1 MKRLWVRL
9 TLAFIII
16 TLVTVVT
23 VSGATL
29 WSVGQELDQYLA
41 RPDLLGG
48 SLLQA
53 LQEYYRQHG
62 SWEGIA
68 DLPDLATK
76 SSGPASGLPTIL
88 QPRWLLAD
96 AQGRIVYADRPPRPD
111 QKLTASELRRAQP
124 ISVDNVVVGYL
135 VAEPPDPNGL
145 DPSARS
151 FRDHIQR
158 SILLAALGAM
168 GLGLVLGLLI
178 SRSVAA
184 PLATLAQT
192 ARAFAARDWAQRA
205 PLKDTAGIA
214 EVGEVALAFNDM
226 ADSLQ
231 QAETLRRNLMADV
244 AHELRTPLTVM
255 QGLLG
260 ALLDGVHPLELEEIA
275 ILYDETRLLARL
287 VEDVRELALAEAK
300 QMPFTMQAV
309 NVGTLLHAAAA
320 RFVAAADAQQVTLEV
335 DTPAALARVQ
345 ADSDRMAQ
353 VLQNLVS
360 NALRHTPVGGRIT
373 LTARAQETHVQVSV
387 SDTGEGIAARDLP
400 YVFDR
405 FYRGEGSWA
414 RSSGSSGLG
423 LSIAKVL
430 VEGMGGA
437 VGVES
442 APGQGSR
449 FWFTLPLA

>member
-62 SWEGIA
+62 SWEGVA
-68 DLPDLATK
+68 DLPDLVTK
-76 SSGPASGLPTIL
+76 SSGPASGFPAIL
-88 QPRWLLAD
+88 QPRWLLAN

-111 QKLTASELRRAQP
+111 QKLTASELRRALP
-124 ISVDNVVVGYL
+124 ISVDNAVVGYL
-135 VAEPPDPNGL
+135 VAEPPDPHAL
-145 DPSARS
+145 DPATRS
-151 FRDHIQR
+151 LRDHLQR
-158 SILLAALGAM
+158 STLLAALGAM
-168 GLGLVLGLLI
+168 GLGLGLGVLI

-192 ARAFAARDWAQRA
+192 ARAFAARDWAQRV

-214 EVGEVALAFNDM
+214 EVEQVALAFNDM

-231 QAETLRRNLMADV
+231 QTETLRRNLMADV

-275 ILYDETRLLARL
+275 ILYDETRILARL

-300 QMPFTMQAV
+300 QMPFTMQTV
-309 NVGTLLHAAAA
+309 DVGTLLRAAAT
-320 RFVAAADAQQVTLEV
+320 RFVAAADAQQVMLEV
-335 DTPAALARVQ
+335 DAPAALARVR
-345 ADSDRMAQ
+345 ADPDRMAQ

-373 LTARAQETHVQVSV
+373 LTARAHETHVQVSV
-387 SDTGEGIAARDLP
+387 SDTGDGIAAQDLP

-405 FYRGEGSWA
+405 FYRGGGSWA

-430 VEGMGGA
+430 VEGMRGTI
-437 VGVES
+437 GVES
-442 APGQGSR
+442 AQGQGSR

>member
-1 MKRLWVRL
+1 LKRLWVRL
-9 TLAFIII
+9 ALAFIII

-23 VSGATL
+23 IAVVTI
-29 WSVGQELDQYLA
+29 WSVSQALNQYLT

-48 SLLQA
+48 SLPEA

-62 SWEGIA
+62 SWEGVA
-68 DLPDLATK
+68 DLPELGTI
-76 SSGPASGLPTIL
+76 SVGPGNGFPAIP

-96 AQGRIVYADRPPRPD
+96 AQGVIVYANHSPRSNP
-111 QKLTASELRRAQP
+111 KFTASELRRAQP
-124 ISVDNVVVGYL
+124 LRVDNVVVGYL
-135 VAEPPDPNGL
+135 VAEPPDPNAL

-151 FRDHIQR
+151 LRDHLQQ
-158 SILLAALGAM
+158 SVLFAALGAM
-168 GLGLVLGLLI
+168 GLGLALGLLI
-178 SRSVAA
+178 SRSIAA
-184 PLATLAQT
+184 PLATLART
-192 ARAFAARDWAQRA
+192 AHAFAARDWAQRV
-205 PLKDTAGIA
+205 PLKETARIA
-214 EVGEVALAFNDM
+214 EVGQVALAFNDM

-260 ALLDGVHPLELEEIA
+260 ALLDGVHPLELKEIA

-300 QMPFTMQAV
+300 QMHFMLQTVDVEPVLQT
-309 NVGTLLHAAAA
+309 AAT
-320 RFVAAADAQQVTLEV
+320 RFMAAADAQQVTLEV
-335 DTPAALARVQ
+335 NAPSALPRVK
-345 ADSDRMAQ
+345 ADPDRMAQ

-373 LTARAQETHVQVSV
+373 LAAQAREDHMQVSV
-387 SDTGEGIAARDLP
+387 HDSGEGVAAQDLP

-423 LSIAKVL
+423 LSIAKAL

-442 APGQGSR
+442 TPGQGSR

>member
-23 VSGATL
+23 VAIAAI
-29 WSVGQELDQYLA
+29 WSVGQEFDQYLA
-41 RPDLLGG
+41 RPDLSSG
-48 SLLQA
+48 SLLQT
-53 LQEYYRQHG
+53 LREHYRQYG
-62 SWEGIA
+62 SWEDVA
-68 DLPDLATK
+68 DLPNLVK
-76 SSGPASGLPTIL
+76 SSGAASGFLAIP

-96 AQGRIVYADRPPRPD
+96 ALGRIVYADRPPRPD

-124 ISVDNVVVGYL
+124 ISVDNAVVGYL
-135 VAEPPDPNGL
+135 VAEPPDL
-145 DPSARS
+145 RTEDPSVRS
-151 FRDHIQR
+151 FREHIQR
-158 SILLAALGAM
+158 SILIAALGAM
-168 GLGLVLGLLI
+168 GLGLALGLLI

-205 PLKDTAGIA
+205 PLEETAGIT
-214 EVGEVALAFNDM
+214 EVGEVTRAFNDM

-260 ALLDGVHPLELEEIA
+260 ALLDGVHPLELGEIA

-309 NVGTLLHAAAA
+309 EVGTLLHAAAA
-320 RFVAAADAQQVTLEV
+320 RFVAAADAQQVTLEA
-335 DTPAALARVQ
+335 DTPEALARVR
-345 ADSDRMAQ
+345 ADPDRMAQ
-353 VLQNLVS
+353 VLQNLVG

-373 LTARAQETHVQVSV
+373 LAAQTREAHVQVSV
-387 SDTGEGIAARDLP
+387 SDTGDGIAAQDLP

-414 RSSGSSGLG
+414 RSSGNSGLG
-423 LSIAKVL
+423 LSIAKAL
-430 VEGMGGA
+430 VEGMGGTI
-437 VGVES
+437 GVES
-442 APGQGSR
+442 VLGQGSR

>member
-1 MKRLWVRL
+1 MTRLWVRL
-9 TLAFIII
+9 ALAFVII

-23 VSGATL
+23 VAVATI
-29 WSVGQELDQYLA
+29 WSAGHELYQYLA
-41 RPDLLGG
+41 RPDQLGS
-48 SLLQA
+48 SLPQA

-62 SWEGIA
+62 SWEDVA
-68 DLPDLATK
+68 DLLKP
-76 SSGPASGLPTIL
+76 SGPASSFPAIP
-88 QPRWLLAD
+88 QPRWRLAD
-96 AQGRIVYADRPPRPD
+96 AQSRIVYADRLPRSD
-111 QKLTASELRRAQP
+111 QKLTAGEQHRAQP
-124 ISVDNVVVGYL
+124 IRVENVVVGYL
-135 VAEPPDPNGL
+135 VADPPDPYTL
-145 DPSARS
+145 DPSAQS

-168 GLGLVLGLLI
+168 GLGLGLGLLI
-178 SRSVAA
+178 SRSIAA

-192 ARAFAARDWAQRA
+192 ARAFAARDWTQRA
-205 PLKDTAGIA
+205 PLKDTARIA
-214 EVGEVALAFNDM
+214 EVGEVARAFNDM

-260 ALLDGVHPLELEEIA
+260 ALLDGVHPLELKEIA

-300 QMPFTMQAV
+300 QMPFTVQAV
-309 NVGTLLHAAAA
+309 DVETLLHAAAV
-320 RFVAAADAQQVTLEV
+320 RFVAAADAQQVAFQV
-335 DTPAALARVQ
+335 DVPEALARVR
-345 ADSDRMAQ
+345 ADPDRTAQ

-373 LTARAQETHVQVSV
+373 LAAQTREALVQVSV
-387 SDTGEGIAARDLP
+387 GDTGEGIAAQDLP

-437 VGVES
+437 IGVES
-442 APGQGSR
+442 VQKQGSR

>member
-1 MKRLWVRL
+1 LKRLWVRL
-9 TLAFIII
+9 TLAFIIT
-16 TLVTVVT
+16 TLVTVIT
-23 VSGATL
+23 VAVATI

-41 RPDLLGG
+41 RPDLLSG
-48 SLLQA
+48 SLLQT
-53 LQEYYRQHG
+53 LQEHYRQHG
-62 SWEGIA
+62 SWEGVA
-68 DLPDLATK
+68 DLPDLVK
-76 SSGPASGLPTIL
+76 SSGPVSGFPAIP
-88 QPRWLLAD
+88 QMRWLLAD
-96 AQGRIVYADRPPRPD
+96 AQGRIVYADRPPRLD
-111 QKLTASELRRAQP
+111 QKLTTGERRRAQP
-124 ISVDNVVVGYL
+124 ISVDNAVVGYL
-135 VAEPPDPNGL
+135 VAEPPASDTM

-151 FRDHIQR
+151 FRDHLQQ

-168 GLGLVLGLLI
+168 GLGLGLGLLI

-192 ARAFAARDWAQRA
+192 ARAFAACDWTQRV
-205 PLKDTAGIA
+205 PIKDTARIA
-214 EVGEVALAFNDM
+214 EVSEVALAFNDM

-260 ALLDGVHPLELEEIA
+260 ALLDGVHPLEIKEIA

-309 NVGTLLHAAAA
+309 DVGTLLQATAA

-335 DTPAALARVQ
+335 DTPAALARAK
-345 ADSDRMAQ
+345 ADPDRMAQ

-360 NALRHTPVGGRIT
+360 NALRHTPVGERIT
-373 LTARAQETHVQVSV
+373 LAAQTRAAHVQVSV
-387 SDTGEGIAARDLP
+387 SDTGAGIAPQDLP

-414 RSSGSSGLG
+414 RTSGNSGLG
-423 LSIAKVL
+423 LSIAKAL
-430 VEGMGGA
+430 VEGMGGTI
-437 VGVES
+437 GVES
-442 APGQGSR
+442 TPGEGSR

>member
-1 MKRLWVRL
+1 LKRLWVRL
-9 TLAFIII
+9 TLAFIVI

-23 VSGATL
+23 VSGAAI
-29 WSVGQELDQYLA
+29 WSAGQELVQYLA
-41 RPDLLGG
+41 RPDVLGG
-48 SLLQA
+48 SLLKD
-53 LQEYYRQHG
+53 LQEHYRQHD
-62 SWEGIA
+62 SWEGVA
-68 DLPDLATK
+68 DLPGLVTM
-76 SSGPASGLPTIL
+76 SSGPGTGFPAIPQL
-88 QPRWLLAD
+88 RWLLAD
-96 AQGRIVYADRPPRPD
+96 AQGRIVYADRPPRSD

-124 ISVDNVVVGYL
+124 ISVDSAVVGYL
-135 VAEPPDPNGL
+135 VAEPPDL
-145 DPSARS
+145 DAMDPSARR
-151 FRDHIQR
+151 FRDHLQQ
-158 SILLAALGAM
+158 SILLAALGAI

-205 PLKDTAGIA
+205 PLKDTAGIT
-214 EVGEVALAFNDM
+214 EVEQVALAFNDM

-260 ALLDGVHPLELEEIA
+260 ALLDGVHPLELKEIA

-309 NVGTLLHAAAA
+309 DVGTLLHAAAA
-320 RFVAAADAQQVTLEV
+320 RFVAAADAQQVTLQV
-335 DTPAALARVQ
+335 DAPEALARVR
-345 ADSDRMAQ
+345 ADPDRMAQ

-360 NALRHTPVGGRIT
+360 NALRHTPVGGCIT
-373 LTARAQETHVQVSV
+373 LTARAHETHVQVSV
-387 SDTGEGIAARDLP
+387 NDTGDGIAAQDLP

-414 RSSGSSGLG
+414 RTSGNSGLG

-430 VEGMGGA
+430 VEGMRGA
-437 VGVES
+437 IGVES
-442 APGQGSR
+442 AQGRGSR